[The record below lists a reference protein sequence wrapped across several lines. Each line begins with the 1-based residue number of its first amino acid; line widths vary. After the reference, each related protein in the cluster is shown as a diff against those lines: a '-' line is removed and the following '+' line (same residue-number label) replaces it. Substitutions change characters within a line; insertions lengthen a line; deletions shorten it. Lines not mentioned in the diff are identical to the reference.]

1 VALSIEDINSRRIP
15 RLWVILGA
23 TVQLLVFICW
33 TLINGNLSSLV
44 VCVLLAFG
52 STAIQFL
59 VVLIKPGIIGFGDVT
74 CTFVVALAVA
84 WLGVTT
90 TLIWWC
96 LMGILG
102 VIGIAVFA
110 RRNGSIAF
118 APVITIAMILAIMAD
133 AMSPLLV

>member
-1 VALSIEDINSRRIP
+1 LAALQFNFS
-15 RLWVILGA
+15 
-23 TVQLLVFICW
+23 CC
-33 TLINGNLSSLV
+33 SSNQE
-44 VCVLLAFG
+44 LLA
-52 STAIQFL
+52 
-59 VVLIKPGIIGFGDVT
+59 FGDVT

-118 APVITIAMILAIMAD
+118 CASHHYRHDIGNNG
-133 AMSPLLV
+133 